1 MNATAGAATLP
12 AMEAPKTPAEAVD
25 RLEFLHKR
33 AVDALIAAVRRFAE
47 GGRAPSHEE
56 RQLFRYPEL
65 RVTYLPGG
73 PAPRLARS
81 YGQLM
86 WPGEYAV
93 SITQPA
99 FFRDYLLDQLA
110 LLVEDYGAELSVRV
124 SETEIPYSF
133 VLDAAGAAAFENVP
147 AEELARH
154 FPSPR
159 LTQVGDAVVD
169 GLRIERLDRSRPLAL
184 FDAPRT
190 DYSLKRIEHYTG
202 APWSDVQPW
211 ILFTNY
217 PRYVD
222 EFVRWAAAGVA
233 NGPKGW
239 ALSCPGQVRIEAGDQ
254 DAELKAL
261 GAPWRKYQMPAYHLT
276 TPDKDGVTLV
286 NIGVGPSNAKTIT
299 DHLAVLRPH
308 CWLMIGHCGGL
319 RHTQRIGDYVLAH
332 AYLRRDK
339 VLDDRVPLDVPI
351 PAIAEVQIALQQAAA
366 AVVAENGGDKEE
378 LRRRLRTG
386 TVVSYADRNWELNY
400 NQERQL
406 LSQSRAIAVDMESA
420 CIATQ
425 GFRMR
430 VPYGV
435 LLCISDKPAHG
446 EIKLPGV
453 ADRFYDSAVGAHLR
467 IGLETIAL
475 LKENRDRVHSRKLRA
490 FDEPP
495 FR

>member
-1 MNATAGAATLP
+1 
-12 AMEAPKTPAEAVD
+12 MEDPKTPAEAVD
-25 RLEFLHKR
+25 RLEQLYNR
-33 AVDALIAAVRRFAE
+33 AVTALIEAVRRFAE
-47 GGRAPSHEE
+47 QGTPPSADQRA
-56 RQLFRYPEL
+56 LFRYPEL
-65 RVTYLPGG
+65 RVTYLPSK
-73 PAPRLARS
+73 PPPRLARA

-93 SITQPA
+93 TITQPA
-99 FFRDYLLDQLA
+99 YFRAYLLEQLTY
-110 LLVEDYGAELSVRV
+110 LMEDYGVELSVRV
-124 SETEIPYSF
+124 SDTEIPYSF
-133 VLDAAGAAAFENVP
+133 VLDAAGKAAFENVP
-147 AEELARH
+147 AEELARY
-154 FPSPR
+154 FPNPR
-159 LTQVGDAVVD
+159 LTHVGDAVVD
-169 GLRIERLDRSRPLAL
+169 GLRIERLDRARPLAL

-190 DYSLKRIEHYTG
+190 DYSLKRIQHYTG
-202 APWSDVQPW
+202 APWADVQPW

-217 PRYVD
+217 QRYVD
-222 EFVRWAAAGVA
+222 EFIGWAAEAVR

-239 ALSCPGQVRIEAGDQ
+239 ALSCPGQVRVGSGDM
-254 DAELKAL
+254 DAELKARA
-261 GAPWRKYQMPAYHLT
+261 APWQKYQMPAYHLA
-276 TPDKDGVTLV
+276 TPDGDGVTLV

-308 CWLMIGHCGGL
+308 CWMMIGHCGGL

-339 VLDDRVPLDVPI
+339 VLDDRVPLEVPI
-351 PAIAEVQIALQQAAA
+351 PAIAEVQVALQQAAG
-366 AVVAENGGDKEE
+366 AVLGDEKE
-378 LRRRLRTG
+378 LRRRMRTG

-406 LSQSRAIAVDMESA
+406 LSQSRAVAVDMESA
-420 CIATQ
+420 CVATQ
-425 GFRMR
+425 GFRLR

-435 LLCISDKPAHG
+435 LLCVSDKPAHG

-453 ADRFYDSAVGAHLR
+453 ADRFYDSAIGAHLR

-475 LKENRDRVHSRKLRA
+475 LKQNRDRLHSRKLRA

>member
-1 MNATAGAATLP
+1 
-12 AMEAPKTPAEAVD
+12 MEDPKTPAEAVD
-25 RLEFLHKR
+25 RLEFLHNR
-33 AVDALIAAVRRFAE
+33 AVTALIEAIRRFAE
-47 GGRAPSHEE
+47 QGAPPTAEE
-56 RQLFRYPEL
+56 RALFRYPEL
-65 RVTYLPGG
+65 RVTYHPGA
-73 PAPRLARS
+73 PAPRLARA

-93 SITQPA
+93 SITQPKY
-99 FFRDYLLDQLA
+99 FRRYLIEQLTF
-110 LLVEDYGAELSVRV
+110 LVEDYGAELSVRA
-124 SETEIPYSF
+124 SDTEIPYSF
-133 VLDAAGAAAFENVP
+133 VLDAAGSAAFETVP
-147 AEELARH
+147 AEELARF
-154 FPSPR
+154 FPNPR

-169 GLRIERLDRSRPLAL
+169 GLHIKRLDGARPLGL

-202 APWSDVQPW
+202 TPWQDVQPW

-217 PRYVD
+217 QRYVD
-222 EFVRWAAAGVA
+222 EFVRWAAAGVTD
-233 NGPKGW
+233 GPKGW
-239 ALSCPGQVRIEAGDQ
+239 ALSCPGQVRIDAGSK
-254 DAELKAL
+254 DAERRAL
-261 GAPWRKYQMPAYHLT
+261 DAPWSKYQMPAYHLT

-339 VLDDRVPLDVPI
+339 ILDDRVPLEVPI
-351 PAIAEVQIALQQAAA
+351 PAIAEVQIALQQAAMS
-366 AVVAENGGDKEE
+366 VAGGEKED

-420 CIATQ
+420 CVATQ
-425 GFRMR
+425 GFRLR

-475 LKENRDRVHSRKLRA
+475 LKQNRDRLHSRKLRA
-490 FDEPP
+490 LDEPP

>member
-1 MNATAGAATLP
+1 MDD
-12 AMEAPKTPAEAVD
+12 PKTPADAVD
-25 RLEFLHKR
+25 RLEFLHDR
-33 AVDALIAAVRRFAE
+33 AVTALIAAVRRFAE
-47 GGRAPSHEE
+47 HGTAPSADE
-56 RQLFRYPEL
+56 RALFRYPEL
-65 RVTYLPGG
+65 RVTYLPGA
-73 PAPRLARS
+73 PTPRLARA
-81 YGQLM
+81 YGQLT

-93 SITQPA
+93 SITHPKY
-99 FFRDYLLDQLA
+99 FRDYLIEQLT
-110 LLVEDYGAELSVRV
+110 LLVNDYGAELSVRI

-154 FPSPR
+154 FPNPR

-169 GLRIERLDRSRPLAL
+169 GLRIERLDGARPLAL

-190 DYSLKRIEHYTG
+190 DYSLKRLEHYTG
-202 APWSDVQPW
+202 APWADVQPW

-217 PRYVD
+217 QRYVD
-222 EFVRWAAAGVA
+222 EFVRWAAEGVK

-239 ALSCPGQVRIEAGDQ
+239 ALSCPGQVRIEAGDKNAAQ
-254 DAELKAL
+254 KAED
-261 GAPWRKYQMPAYHLT
+261 APWRKYQMPAYHLT
-276 TPDKDGVTLV
+276 TPDRDGVTLI

-339 VLDDRVPLDVPI
+339 ILDDRVPLEVPI
-351 PAIAEVQIALQQAAA
+351 PAIAEVQVALQQAAE
-366 AVVAENGGDKEE
+366 AVVGGDSED

-425 GFRMR
+425 GFRLR

-435 LLCISDKPAHG
+435 LLCVSDKPAHC

-453 ADRFYDSAVGAHLR
+453 SDRFYDRAIGAHLR
-467 IGLETIAL
+467 IGLETVAL
-475 LKENRDRVHSRKLRA
+475 LKQNRDRLHSRKLRA

>member
-1 MNATAGAATLP
+1 MS
-12 AMEAPKTPAEAVD
+12 EAITPQEAVD
-25 RLEFLHKR
+25 RLVSLHSN
-33 AVDALIAAVRRFAE
+33 AVTALIDSVRRFAE
-47 GGRAPSHEE
+47 TGTPPKPEE
-56 RQLFRYPEL
+56 RAKFRYPEL
-65 RVTYLPGG
+65 RVTYLADA
-73 PAPRLARS
+73 PAPRLARA
-81 YGQLM
+81 YGQLT

-93 SITQPA
+93 TITQPA
-99 FFRDYLLDQLA
+99 YFRAYLLEQLT
-110 LLVEDYGAELSVRV
+110 LLVRDYGAQLSVRV
-124 SETEIPYSF
+124 SESEIPYSF
-133 VLDAAGAAAFENVP
+133 VLDAAGSSAFDSLP

-159 LTQVGDAVVD
+159 LAHVGDAVVD
-169 GLRIERLDRSRPLAL
+169 GLKLDRLDGARPLAL

-190 DYSLKRIEHYTG
+190 DYSLKRLQHYTG

-217 PRYVD
+217 QRYVE
-222 EFVRWAAAGVA
+222 EFVRWAAEGVR

-239 ALSCPGQVRIEAGDQ
+239 ALSCPGHVLIEAGDK
-254 DAELKAL
+254 DAESKAME
-261 GAPWRKYQMPAYHLT
+261 APWRKYQMPAYHLK
-276 TPDKDGVTLV
+276 TPDNDGVTLV

-339 VLDDRVPLDVPI
+339 ILDDRVPLEVPI
-351 PAIAEVQIALQQAAA
+351 PAIAEVQVALQQAA
-366 AVVAENGGDKEE
+366 ESGLGGNGEDF
-378 LRRRLRTG
+378 RRRLRTG

-425 GFRMR
+425 GFRLR

-435 LLCISDKPAHG
+435 LLCVSDKPVHG

-453 ADRFYDSAVGAHLR
+453 SDRFYDSAIGAHLR
-467 IGLETIAL
+467 IGLETVAM
-475 LKENRDRVHSRKLRA
+475 LKKNRDGLHSRKLRA

>member
-1 MNATAGAATLP
+1 
-12 AMEAPKTPAEAVD
+12 MEDPKTPAEAVD
-25 RLEFLHKR
+25 RLEHLHTR
-33 AVDALIAAVRRFAE
+33 AVTALIEAVRRFAE
-47 GGRAPSHEE
+47 NGTPPSAEE
-56 RQLFRYPEL
+56 RMLFRYPEL
-65 RVTYLPGG
+65 RVTYLGEL
-73 PAPRLARS
+73 APRLARA

-93 SITQPA
+93 TITQPGYY
-99 FFRDYLLDQLA
+99 RDYLVQQLS

-124 SETEIPYSF
+124 SDTEIPYSF
-133 VLDAAGAAAFENVP
+133 VLDAAGAAAFETVP
-147 AEELARH
+147 AEELARV
-154 FPSPR
+154 FPNPR

-169 GLRIERLDRSRPLAL
+169 GLRVERLDRSRPLAL

-202 APWSDVQPW
+202 APWQDVQPW

-217 PRYVD
+217 QRYVD
-222 EFVRWAAAGVA
+222 EFVRWAAAGVKD
-233 NGPKGW
+233 GPKGW
-239 ALSCPGQVRIEAGDQ
+239 TLSCPGGVRVDGRDKDGER
-254 DAELKAL
+254 KAMD
-261 GAPWRKYQMPAYHLT
+261 APWRKHQMPAYHLM
-276 TPDKDGVTLV
+276 TPDRDGVTLV

-339 VLDDRVPLDVPI
+339 ILDDRVPLEIPI
-351 PAIAEVQIALQQAAA
+351 PAIAEVQVALQQAAA
-366 AVVAENGGDKEE
+366 SVVGDDKAE
-378 LRRRLRTG
+378 LRRRMRTG

-467 IGLETIAL
+467 IGLEAIAG
-475 LKENRDRVHSRKLRA
+475 LKQNRDRLHSRKLRA

>member
-1 MNATAGAATLP
+1 
-12 AMEAPKTPAEAVD
+12 MEDPKTPAEAVD

-33 AVDALIAAVRRFAE
+33 AVTALIDAVRRFAE
-47 GGRAPSHEE
+47 GGRPPTSEE
-56 RQLFRYPEL
+56 RALFRYPEL
-65 RVTYLPGG
+65 RVTYLPGA
-73 PAPRLARS
+73 PAPRLARAF
-81 YGQLM
+81 GQLM

-93 SITQPA
+93 TITQPD
-99 FFRDYLLDQLA
+99 FFRAYLIEQLA

-133 VLDAAGAAAFENVP
+133 VLDAAGSAAFDRVP
-147 AEELARH
+147 AEELARY
-154 FPSPR
+154 FPNPR

-217 PRYVD
+217 QRYVD

-239 ALSCPGQVRIEAGDQ
+239 ALSCPGQVRIEAGDK

-276 TPDKDGVTLV
+276 TPDNDGVTLV

-366 AVVAENGGDKEE
+366 AVLAENGGDKEE

-475 LKENRDRVHSRKLRA
+475 LKQNRDRLHSRKLRA

>member
-1 MNATAGAATLP
+1 
-12 AMEAPKTPAEAVD
+12 MEYPKTPAEAVD
-25 RLEFLHKR
+25 RLEFLYDR
-33 AVDALIAAVRRFAE
+33 AVTALIEAIRRYAE
-47 GGRAPSHEE
+47 QGTPPTVEE
-56 RQLFRYPEL
+56 RSLFRYPEL
-65 RVTYLPGG
+65 RVTYLPDA
-73 PAPRLARS
+73 PAPRLSRA
-81 YGQLM
+81 YGQLT

-93 SITQPA
+93 SITQPKL
-99 FFRDYLLDQLA
+99 FRPYLVEQLQ

-124 SETEIPYSF
+124 SDSEIPYSF

-169 GLRIERLDRSRPLAL
+169 GLRVDRLDGSRPLAL
-184 FDAPRT
+184 FDAPRV

-202 APWSDVQPW
+202 APWADVQPW

-217 PRYVD
+217 QRYVD
-222 EFVRWAAAGVA
+222 EFVRWAAEGVA

-239 ALSCPGQVRIEAGDQ
+239 ALSCPGGVRIEAGDK

-261 GAPWRKYQMPAYHLT
+261 AAPWRKHQMPAYHLT
-276 TPDKDGVTLV
+276 TPGADGVTLV

-339 VLDDRVPLDVPI
+339 ILDDRVPLEIPI
-351 PAIAEVQIALQQAAA
+351 PAIAEVQIALQQAAT
-366 AVVAENGGDKEE
+366 AVAGGDKEE

-425 GFRMR
+425 GFRLR

-453 ADRFYDSAVGAHLR
+453 ADRFYDRAVGSHLR

-475 LKENRDRVHSRKLRA
+475 LKQNRDRLHSRKLRA

>member
-1 MNATAGAATLP
+1 
-12 AMEAPKTPAEAVD
+12 MEAPKTPAEAVD
-25 RLEFLHKR
+25 RLEQLYAH
-33 AVDALIAAVRRFAE
+33 AVTALIEAVRRFAE
-47 GGRAPSHEE
+47 KGTPPSAEE
-56 RQLFRYPEL
+56 RALFRYPEL
-65 RVTYLPGG
+65 RVTYLGDL
-73 PAPRLARS
+73 APKLARA

-93 SITQPA
+93 TITQPA
-99 FFRDYLLDQLA
+99 AYRGYLIDQLT
-110 LLVEDYGAELSVRV
+110 LLVDDYGAELSVRV

-133 VLDAAGAAAFENVP
+133 VLDAAGSSAFENVP
-147 AEELARH
+147 AEELARY
-154 FPSPR
+154 FPNPR

-169 GLRIERLDRSRPLAL
+169 GLRVERLDGSRPLAL

-202 APWSDVQPW
+202 APWQDVQPW

-217 PRYVD
+217 QRYVD
-222 EFVRWAAAGVA
+222 EFVRWAAAGVKD
-233 NGPKGW
+233 GPKGW
-239 ALSCPGQVRIEAGDQ
+239 SLSCPGNVRIQAGDP
-254 DAELKAL
+254 DGERKAIE
-261 GAPWRKYQMPAYHLT
+261 APWRKYQMPAYHLT
-276 TPDKDGVTLV
+276 TPDRDGVTLV

-339 VLDDRVPLDVPI
+339 ILDDRVPLEVPI
-351 PAIAEVQIALQQAAA
+351 PAIAEVQVALQQAAA
-366 AVVAENGGDKEE
+366 TIIGGNKDEL
-378 LRRRLRTG
+378 LRRMRTG

-467 IGLETIAL
+467 IGLEAVAAL
-475 LKENRDRVHSRKLRA
+475 KHTRDRLHSRKLRA

>member
-1 MNATAGAATLP
+1 
-12 AMEAPKTPAEAVD
+12 MEDPKTPAEAVD
-25 RLEFLHKR
+25 RLEFLHNR
-33 AVDALIAAVRRFAE
+33 AVSALIEAVRRFAE
-47 GGRAPSHEE
+47 GGRPPSHEE

-65 RVTYLPGG
+65 RVTYLPGA
-73 PAPRLARS
+73 PAPRLARA
-81 YGQLM
+81 YGQLT

-93 SITQPA
+93 TITQPA
-99 FFRDYLLDQLA
+99 FFRDYLIEQLS

-124 SETEIPYSF
+124 SDTEVPYSF
-133 VLDAAGAAAFENVP
+133 VLDAAGSAAFERVP
-147 AEELARH
+147 AEELARY
-154 FPSPR
+154 FPNPR

-169 GLRIERLDRSRPLAL
+169 GLRIERLDRARPLAL

-217 PRYVD
+217 QRYVD

-239 ALSCPGQVRIEAGDQ
+239 ALSCPGQVRVEAGDK

-276 TPDKDGVTLV
+276 TPDNDGVTLV

-339 VLDDRVPLDVPI
+339 ILDDIVPL
-351 PAIAEVQIALQQAAA
+351 
-366 AVVAENGGDKEE
+366 
-378 LRRRLRTG
+378 
-386 TVVSYADRNWELNY
+386 
-400 NQERQL
+400 
-406 LSQSRAIAVDMESA
+406 
-420 CIATQ
+420 
-425 GFRMR
+425 
-430 VPYGV
+430 
-435 LLCISDKPAHG
+435 
-446 EIKLPGV
+446 
-453 ADRFYDSAVGAHLR
+453 
-467 IGLETIAL
+467 
-475 LKENRDRVHSRKLRA
+475 
-490 FDEPP
+490 
-495 FR
+495 

>member
-1 MNATAGAATLP
+1 
-12 AMEAPKTPAEAVD
+12 MEVIKTPAEAVD
-25 RLEFLHKR
+25 RLEHLHTR
-33 AVDALIAAVRRFAE
+33 AVAALIEAVRRFAE
-47 GGRAPSHEE
+47 KGTPPTADE
-56 RQLFRYPEL
+56 RMLFRYPEL
-65 RVTYLPGG
+65 RVTYLGEL
-73 PAPRLARS
+73 APKLARS

-93 SITQPA
+93 TITQPGYY
-99 FFRDYLLDQLA
+99 RDYLLEQLT
-110 LLVEDYGAELSVRV
+110 LLVQDYGAELSVRV
-124 SETEIPYSF
+124 SDTEIPYSF
-133 VLDAAGAAAFENVP
+133 VLDAAGSAAFENVP
-147 AEELARH
+147 AEELARY
-154 FPSPR
+154 FPNPR

-169 GLRIERLDRSRPLAL
+169 GLRVERLDRSRPLAL

-202 APWSDVQPW
+202 APWQDVQPW

-217 PRYVD
+217 QRYVD
-222 EFVRWAAAGVA
+222 EFVRWAAAGVKD
-233 NGPKGW
+233 GPKGW
-239 ALSCPGQVRIEAGDQ
+239 SLSCPGGVRIAPGDK
-254 DAELKAL
+254 DGERKAMD
-261 GAPWRKYQMPAYHLT
+261 APWSKSQMPAYHLT
-276 TPDKDGVTLV
+276 TPGRDGVTLV

-308 CWLMIGHCGGL
+308 CWMMIGHCGGL

-339 VLDDRVPLDVPI
+339 VLDDRVPLEVPI
-351 PAIAEVQIALQQAAA
+351 PAIAEVQVALQQAAA
-366 AVVAENGGDKEE
+366 TVVGNDKED
-378 LRRRLRTG
+378 LRRRMRTG

-467 IGLETIAL
+467 IGLEAIAA
-475 LKENRDRVHSRKLRA
+475 LKQNRDRLHSRKLRA

>member
-1 MNATAGAATLP
+1 
-12 AMEAPKTPAEAVD
+12 MEDPKTPAEAVD
-25 RLEFLHKR
+25 RLEFLHDR
-33 AVDALIAAVRRFAE
+33 AVKALIAAIRRYAE
-47 GGRAPSHEE
+47 EGKPPSMDERA
-56 RQLFRYPEL
+56 LFRYPEL
-65 RVTYLPGG
+65 RVTYLPSA
-73 PAPRLARS
+73 PAPRLARAF
-81 YGQLM
+81 GQLT

-93 SITQPA
+93 SITQPKY
-99 FFRDYLLDQLA
+99 FRPYLIEQLQ

-124 SETEIPYSF
+124 SESEIPYSF

-147 AEELARH
+147 AEELARY

-169 GLRIERLDRSRPLAL
+169 GLRIERLDGARPLAL

-190 DYSLKRIEHYTG
+190 DYSLKRIQHYTG

-217 PRYVD
+217 QRYVD
-222 EFVRWAAAGVA
+222 EFVRWAAEGVK

-239 ALSCPGQVRIEAGDQ
+239 ALSCPGNVRIEAGDP
-254 DAELKAL
+254 DAEMKAL
-261 GAPWRKYQMPAYHLT
+261 SAPWNKYQMPAYHLT
-276 TPDKDGVTLV
+276 TPDSDGVTLM

-339 VLDDRVPLDVPI
+339 ILDDRVPLEVPI
-351 PAIAEVQIALQQAAA
+351 PAIAEVQIALQQAATA
-366 AVVAENGGDKEE
+366 LSTDKED

-425 GFRMR
+425 GFRLR

-453 ADRFYDSAVGAHLR
+453 ADRFYDSAIGAHLR

-475 LKENRDRVHSRKLRA
+475 LKKNRDRLHSRKLRA
-490 FDEPP
+490 LDEPP

>member
-1 MNATAGAATLP
+1 
-12 AMEAPKTPAEAVD
+12 MEDPRTPAEAVD
-25 RLEFLHKR
+25 RLEFLHTR
-33 AVDALIAAVRRFAE
+33 AVTALIEAVRRFSE
-47 GGRAPSHEE
+47 GGAPPSFEE
-56 RQLFRYPEL
+56 RALFRYPEL
-65 RVTYLPGG
+65 RVTYLPGA
-73 PAPRLARS
+73 PAPRLARA
-81 YGQLM
+81 YGQLT

-93 SITQPA
+93 TIAQPN
-99 FFRDYLLDQLA
+99 FYREYLIEQLT
-110 LLVEDYGAELSVRV
+110 LLVQDYGAELSVRV
-124 SETEIPYSF
+124 SESEIPYSY
-133 VLDAAGAAAFENVP
+133 VLEAAGAAAYENVP
-147 AEELARH
+147 AEELARY
-154 FPSPR
+154 FPHPR
-159 LTQVGDAVVD
+159 LTHVGDAVVD
-169 GLRIERLDRSRPLAL
+169 GLRVERLDGSRPLAL
-184 FDAPRT
+184 FDALRT
-190 DYSLKRIEHYTG
+190 DYSLKRIQHYTG
-202 APWSDVQPW
+202 APWADVQPW

-217 PRYVD
+217 QRYVD

-239 ALSCPGQVRIEAGDQ
+239 ALSCPGNVRIEAGDK
-254 DAELKAL
+254 DAEQKAL
-261 GAPWRKYQMPAYHLT
+261 TAPWRKYQMPAYHLT
-276 TPDKDGVTLV
+276 TPDRDGVTLV

-339 VLDDRVPLDVPI
+339 ILDDRVPLEVPI
-351 PAIAEVQIALQQAAA
+351 PAIAEVQIALQQAANS
-366 AVVAENGGDKEE
+366 VLGGDKEE

-406 LSQSRAIAVDMESA
+406 LSQSRAVAVDMESA
-420 CIATQ
+420 CVATQ
-425 GFRMR
+425 GFRLR

-453 ADRFYDSAVGAHLR
+453 ADRFYDSAIGAHLR
-467 IGLETIAL
+467 IGLETVAL
-475 LKENRDRVHSRKLRA
+475 LKQQRDRLHSRKLRA

>member
-1 MNATAGAATLP
+1 
-12 AMEAPKTPAEAVD
+12 MEDPKTPAEAVD
-25 RLEFLHKR
+25 RLEHLHTG
-33 AVDALIAAVRRFAE
+33 AVAALIEAVRRFAE
-47 GGRAPSHEE
+47 NGTPPSADE
-56 RQLFRYPEL
+56 RMLFRYPEL
-65 RVTYLPGG
+65 RVTYMGEL
-73 PAPRLARS
+73 APKLARS

-93 SITQPA
+93 TITQPGYY
-99 FFRDYLLDQLA
+99 RDYLQQQLS

-124 SETEIPYSF
+124 SDTEIPYSF
-133 VLDAAGAAAFENVP
+133 VLDAAGSAAFENVP
-147 AEELARH
+147 AEELARY
-154 FPSPR
+154 FPNPR

-169 GLRIERLDRSRPLAL
+169 GLRVERLDRSRPLAL

-202 APWSDVQPW
+202 APWQDVQPW

-217 PRYVD
+217 QRYVD
-222 EFVRWAAAGVA
+222 EFVRWAAAGVKD
-233 NGPKGW
+233 GPKGW
-239 ALSCPGQVRIEAGDQ
+239 TLSCPGGVCVASGDK
-254 DAELKAL
+254 DGERKAMD
-261 GAPWRKYQMPAYHLT
+261 APWRKYQMPAYHLM
-276 TPDKDGVTLV
+276 TPDRDGVTLI

-339 VLDDRVPLDVPI
+339 VLDDRVPLEVPI
-351 PAIAEVQIALQQAAA
+351 PAIAEVQVALQQAAA
-366 AVVAENGGDKEE
+366 MVVGDDKAE
-378 LRRRLRTG
+378 LRRRMRTG

-467 IGLETIAL
+467 IGLEAIAA
-475 LKENRDRVHSRKLRA
+475 LKQNRDRLHSRKLRA

>member
-1 MNATAGAATLP
+1 
-12 AMEAPKTPAEAVD
+12 MEDPRTPAEAVD
-25 RLEFLHKR
+25 RLEFLHDR
-33 AVDALIAAVRRFAE
+33 AVKALIRSIRQYAE
-47 GGRAPSHEE
+47 KGTPPTADERA
-56 RQLFRYPEL
+56 LFRYPEL
-65 RVTYLPGG
+65 RVTYLSAA
-73 PAPRLARS
+73 PAPRLARA
-81 YGQLM
+81 YGQLT

-93 SITQPA
+93 SITQPRY
-99 FFRDYLLDQLA
+99 FRRYLIEQLQ
-110 LLVEDYGAELSVRV
+110 LLVDDYGAELSVRT
-124 SETEIPYSF
+124 SDNELPYSF
-133 VLDAAGAAAFENVP
+133 VLDAAGSTAFENVP
-147 AEELARH
+147 AEELARY

-169 GLRIERLDRSRPLAL
+169 GLKIERLDGARPLAL
-184 FDAPRT
+184 FDGPRT

-217 PRYVD
+217 QRYVD
-222 EFVRWAAAGVA
+222 EFVRWAASGVA

-239 ALSCPGQVRIEAGDQ
+239 ALSCPGHVRIEAGDK
-254 DAELKAL
+254 DAENKAL
-261 GAPWRKYQMPAYHLT
+261 NAPWRKYQMPAYHLT
-276 TPDKDGVTLV
+276 TPDNDGVTLV

-339 VLDDRVPLDVPI
+339 VLDDLVPLEIPI
-351 PAIAEVQIALQQAAA
+351 PAIAEVQIALQQAATS
-366 AVVAENGGDKEE
+366 VVGDGED

-400 NQERQL
+400 RQERQL
-406 LSQSRAIAVDMESA
+406 LSQSRAVAVDMESA

-425 GFRMR
+425 GFRLR

-453 ADRFYDSAVGAHLR
+453 ADRFYDAAVGSHLR

-475 LKENRDRVHSRKLRA
+475 LKQNRDRLHSRKLRA

>member
-1 MNATAGAATLP
+1 
-12 AMEAPKTPAEAVD
+12 MEDPKTPAEAVD
-25 RLEFLHKR
+25 RLERLHAS
-33 AVDALIAAVRRFAE
+33 AVKALIEAVRRFAE
-47 GGRAPSHEE
+47 KGTPPSAEE
-56 RQLFRYPEL
+56 RGLFRYPEL
-65 RVTYLPGG
+65 RVTYLPSS
-73 PAPRLARS
+73 PAPRLARA

-93 SITQPA
+93 TITQPSYYRA
-99 FFRDYLLDQLA
+99 YLLEQLN
-110 LLVEDYGAELSVRV
+110 LLTEDYGVELSVRV
-124 SETEIPYSF
+124 SDTEIPYSF
-133 VLDAAGAAAFENVP
+133 VLDAAGAAAFESVP
-147 AEELARH
+147 AEDLARY
-154 FPSPR
+154 FPNPR
-159 LTQVGDAVVD
+159 LTQVGGAVVD
-169 GLRIERLDRSRPLAL
+169 GLRIERLDRARPLAL

-202 APWSDVQPW
+202 TPWSDVQPW

-217 PRYVD
+217 QRYVD
-222 EFVRWAAAGVA
+222 EFIRWAARGVKD
-233 NGPKGW
+233 GPKGW
-239 ALSCPGQVRIEAGDQ
+239 AFSCPGSVRIAAGDA
-254 DAELKAL
+254 DAEVKARA
-261 GAPWRKYQMPAYHLT
+261 APWQKYQMPAYHLT
-276 TPDKDGVTLV
+276 TPEGDGVTLV

-366 AVVAENGGDKEE
+366 ATIGDEKE
-378 LRRRLRTG
+378 LRRRMRTG

-420 CIATQ
+420 CVATQ

-453 ADRFYDSAVGAHLR
+453 ADRFYDSAVGAHLQ
-467 IGLETIAL
+467 IGLETIAR
-475 LKENRDRVHSRKLRA
+475 LKEQRDRLHSRKLRA

>member
-1 MNATAGAATLP
+1 
-12 AMEAPKTPAEAVD
+12 MEDPKTPAEAVD
-25 RLEFLHKR
+25 RLEHLHNR
-33 AVDALIAAVRRFAE
+33 AVAALIEAVRRFAE
-47 GGRAPSHEE
+47 KGTPPTGEQRA
-56 RQLFRYPEL
+56 LFRYPEL
-65 RVTYLPGG
+65 RVTYLGDL
-73 PAPRLARS
+73 APKLARS

-93 SITQPA
+93 SITQPS
-99 FFRDYLLDQLA
+99 FYRGYVLEQLK

-124 SETEIPYSF
+124 SDTEIPYSF

-147 AEELARH
+147 AEELARY
-154 FPSPR
+154 FPNPR

-169 GLRIERLDRSRPLAL
+169 GLRLERLDGARPLAL

-202 APWSDVQPW
+202 APWQDVQPW

-217 PRYVD
+217 QRYVD

-239 ALSCPGQVRIEAGDQ
+239 SLSCPGNVRIEAGDS

-261 GAPWRKYQMPAYHLT
+261 AAPWRKYQMPAYHLT
-276 TPDKDGVTLV
+276 TPDNDGVTLV

-339 VLDDRVPLDVPI
+339 VLDDRVPLEVPI
-351 PAIAEVQIALQQAAA
+351 PAIAEVQVALQQAAA
-366 AVVAENGGDKEE
+366 SVAGDKED

-467 IGLETIAL
+467 IGLEAIAL
-475 LKENRDRVHSRKLRA
+475 LKKNRDRLHSRKLRA

>member
-1 MNATAGAATLP
+1 
-12 AMEAPKTPAEAVD
+12 MEQPKSPAEAVD
-25 RLEFLHKR
+25 LLVTLYDR
-33 AVDALIAAVRRFAE
+33 AVGALVEAIRRYADT
-47 GGRAPSHEE
+47 GTPPTMEE
-56 RQLFRYPEL
+56 RVLFRYPEL
-65 RVTYLPGG
+65 RITYLPAG
-73 PAPRLARS
+73 PAPKVTRA
-81 YGQLM
+81 YGQLT
-86 WPGEYAV
+86 WAGEYAV
-93 SITQPA
+93 TITQPA
-99 FFRDYLLDQLA
+99 YYRDYLIEQLT

-133 VLDAAGAAAFENVP
+133 VLDAAGHAAFENVP
-147 AEELARH
+147 TENLARY
-154 FPSPR
+154 FPNPR
-159 LTQVGDAVVD
+159 LAQVGDAVVD
-169 GLRIERLDRSRPLAL
+169 GLRLERLDRARPLAL

-190 DYSLKRIEHYTG
+190 DYSLKRLEHYTG

-217 PRYVD
+217 QRYVE
-222 EFVRWAAAGVA
+222 EFVRWAAEGVT

-239 ALSCPGQVRIEAGDQ
+239 QLSCPGKVVIEAGDKN
-254 DAELKAL
+254 AERKAL
-261 GAPWRKYQMPAYHLT
+261 DAPWRRYQMPAYHLK
-276 TPDKDGVTLV
+276 TPDHDGVTLV

-339 VLDDRVPLDVPI
+339 ILDDIVPLEIPI
-351 PAIAEVQIALQQAAA
+351 PAIAEVQVALQQAAA
-366 AVVAENGGDKEE
+366 AVVGGDDDD

-400 NQERQL
+400 RQERQI
-406 LSQSRAIAVDMESA
+406 LSQSRAVAVDMESA
-420 CIATQ
+420 CVATQ
-425 GFRMR
+425 GFRLR

-435 LLCISDKPAHG
+435 LLCVSDKPAHG
-446 EIKLPGV
+446 EIKLPGT
-453 ADRFYDSAVGAHLR
+453 ADRFYDSAVGSHLR

-475 LKENRDRVHSRKLRA
+475 LKQNRDRLHSRKLRA